1 MFKNGAEMLLK
12 QGFFEFERRKK
23 FMAFFSNGEDKLKLM
38 ILFTLECAEMPLSRE
53 QIATVMS
60 ENGVENYFDVCE
72 HIIDLEANGCIASVP
87 TFKMQMI
94 VMTPRGEEIMNLF
107 GKNLPKSLRESIEG
121 FVGSNKDEFRR
132 ENTSRII
139 TTPLP
144 DGGFDATFAL
154 VENGDAIFEI
164 RIKLPNAE
172 YTRLAEKNWEAQN
185 QKIYIDTLLA
195 LVKTYQNAQ
204 NSDAAETCTQDNI

>member
-1 MFKNGAEMLLK
+1 MLLK

-144 DGGFDATFAL
+144 
-154 VENGDAIFEI
+154 
-164 RIKLPNAE
+164 NAE

-204 NSDAAETCTQDNI
+204 NSDAAETCAQNNI

>member
-1 MFKNGAEMLLK
+1 
-12 QGFFEFERRKK
+12 
-23 FMAFFSNGEDKLKLM
+23 M

-107 GKNLPKSLRESIEG
+107 GKTFRNPCVSRLRDLSAATKMS
-121 FVGSNKDEFRR
+121 FVGRIPRALSPPRCRTAVSMQLLHSLKTGMRYLKSASSSRMQSIRVLRR
-132 ENTSRII
+132 KIGR
-139 TTPLP
+139 L
-144 DGGFDATFAL
+144 
-154 VENGDAIFEI
+154 
-164 RIKLPNAE
+164 RIKN
-172 YTRLAEKNWEAQN
+172 
-185 QKIYIDTLLA
+185 IYR
-195 LVKTYQNAQ
+195 Y
-204 NSDAAETCTQDNI
+204 AACACEDVSECAKLGCSRNLHTEQYIVLGGSFVFSRNGL

>member
-1 MFKNGAEMLLK
+1 
-12 QGFFEFERRKK
+12 
-23 FMAFFSNGEDKLKLM
+23 MAFFSNGEDKLKLM

-195 LVKTYQNAQ
+195 LEDVSECAKLGCSRNLHTEQYIVLGGSFVFSRNGL
-204 NSDAAETCTQDNI
+204 

>member
-1 MFKNGAEMLLK
+1 MLLK

-87 TFKMQMI
+87 T
-94 VMTPRGEEIMNLF
+94 
-107 GKNLPKSLRESIEG
+107 
-121 FVGSNKDEFRR
+121 
-132 ENTSRII
+132 
-139 TTPLP
+139 
-144 DGGFDATFAL
+144 
-154 VENGDAIFEI
+154 
-164 RIKLPNAE
+164 
-172 YTRLAEKNWEAQN
+172 
-185 QKIYIDTLLA
+185 
-195 LVKTYQNAQ
+195 
-204 NSDAAETCTQDNI
+204 

>member
-1 MFKNGAEMLLK
+1 
-12 QGFFEFERRKK
+12 
-23 FMAFFSNGEDKLKLM
+23 
-38 ILFTLECAEMPLSRE
+38 
-53 QIATVMS
+53 
-60 ENGVENYFDVCE
+60 
-72 HIIDLEANGCIASVP
+72 
-87 TFKMQMI
+87 
-94 VMTPRGEEIMNLF
+94 MNLF

-121 FVGSNKDEFRR
+121 FVGRNKDEFRR

-204 NSDAAETCTQDNI
+204 NSDAAETCAQNNI

>member
-1 MFKNGAEMLLK
+1 MFKNGAERLLK

-107 GKNLPKSLRESIEG
+107 GKNLPKSLRE
-121 FVGSNKDEFRR
+121 
-132 ENTSRII
+132 NTSRII

-204 NSDAAETCTQDNI
+204 NSDAAETCAQDNI

>member
-1 MFKNGAEMLLK
+1 
-12 QGFFEFERRKK
+12 
-23 FMAFFSNGEDKLKLM
+23 MAFFSNGEDKLKLM

-172 YTRLAEKNWEAQN
+172 YTRLAEKKLGGSESKN
-185 QKIYIDTLLA
+185 IYR
-195 LVKTYQNAQ
+195 Y
-204 NSDAAETCTQDNI
+204 AACACEDVSECAKLGCSRNLRTEQYIVLGGSFVFSRNGL

>member
-1 MFKNGAEMLLK
+1 
-12 QGFFEFERRKK
+12 
-23 FMAFFSNGEDKLKLM
+23 MAFFSNGEDKLKLM

-172 YTRLAEKNWEAQN
+172 YTRLAR
-185 QKIYIDTLLA
+185 KIGRLRIKKYI
-195 LVKTYQNAQ
+195 
-204 NSDAAETCTQDNI
+204 

>member
-1 MFKNGAEMLLK
+1 MRAHNRFGSKRLHCIRADIQNADDSYDSA
-12 QGFFEFERRKK
+12 RRGDYES
-23 FMAFFSNGEDKLKLM
+23 F
-38 ILFTLECAEMPLSRE
+38 R
-53 QIATVMS
+53 Q
-60 ENGVENYFDVCE
+60 
-72 HIIDLEANGCIASVP
+72 
-87 TFKMQMI
+87 
-94 VMTPRGEEIMNLF
+94 
-107 GKNLPKSLRESIEG
+107 NLPKSLRESIEG

-185 QKIYIDTLLA
+185 QNIYIDTLLA

-204 NSDAAETCTQDNI
+204 NSDAAETCAQNNI